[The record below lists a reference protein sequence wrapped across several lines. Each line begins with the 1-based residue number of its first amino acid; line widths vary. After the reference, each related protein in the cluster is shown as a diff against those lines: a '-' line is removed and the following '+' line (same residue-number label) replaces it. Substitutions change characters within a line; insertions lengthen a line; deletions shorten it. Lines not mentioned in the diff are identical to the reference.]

1 MPGRRVTT
9 AELVEQVHPKRD
21 AAEVEARTGIRS
33 RYFAEPG
40 TTCAELAAQALAA
53 ALADAEIA
61 PERLERIIFVNS
73 TGGDML
79 IPATANTVA
88 ASLGLGGT
96 CDCFDLNNACMGFL
110 TAFDIGARG
119 VAMGSGPVGIVA
131 VELASRYHTPAVP
144 RPFLVFGDGAGA
156 AILDTGHP
164 EEGVLASWL
173 RNDGSIAGTVTF
185 AHPGLTNR
193 RETAHF
199 NTSNRE
205 MGQLALEIVRR
216 STDAVLSQ
224 SGLQLSEVDWIL
236 PHQPNGFLLQAMI
249 ADLGIDPD
257 RVVPVVQDVGSMAS
271 ASIPISLDRLRR
283 SRSIRP
289 GHRILM
295 VGVGAGLCSGAILHQ
310 IAP

>member
-1 MPGRRVTT
+1 
-9 AELVEQVHPKRD
+9 
-21 AAEVEARTGIRS
+21 
-33 RYFAEPG
+33 
-40 TTCAELAAQALAA
+40 
-53 ALADAEIA
+53 
-61 PERLERIIFVNS
+61 
-73 TGGDML
+73 ML
-79 IPATANTVA
+79 IPATANVVA

-110 TAFDIGARG
+110 TAFDIAARG

-131 VELASRYHTPAVP
+131 VELASRYHTPEVP

-156 AILDTGHP
+156 AILDTGRP
-164 EEGVLASWL
+164 DEGVLASWL

-205 MGQLALEIVRR
+205 MGQLALDIVRR

-224 SGLQLSEVDWIL
+224 SGLELSDVDWIL

-283 SRSIRP
+283 TRPIRP
-289 GHRILM
+289 GDRILM
-295 VGVGAGLCSGAILHQ
+295 VGVGAGLCAGAILHQ
-310 IAP
+310 VAP